1 MKLSKVDNNSN
12 SNNIF
17 KIDEIS
23 NINKTDKIYNN
34 NKFLK

>member
-17 KIDEIS
+17 KIDEIN